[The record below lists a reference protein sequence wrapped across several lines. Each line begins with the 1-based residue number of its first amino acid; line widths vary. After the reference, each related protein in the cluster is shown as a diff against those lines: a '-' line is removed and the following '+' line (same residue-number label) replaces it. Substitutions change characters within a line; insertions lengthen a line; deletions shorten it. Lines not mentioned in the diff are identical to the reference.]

1 MRVALDEIPE
11 RELRVCGG
19 RPHPGG
25 CRGAEAFKSHQIT
38 GFLDVSVRR
47 RDRQA
52 SEV

>member
-1 MRVALDEIPE
+1 
-11 RELRVCGG
+11 LRVCGG

-38 GFLDVSVRR
+38 GFVDVAVSR

-52 SEV
+52 SEVG